1 MSNKILF
8 YNGEIITADK
18 NNTVCEALLV
28 ENDKIAY
35 AGSVNKA
42 RFLSKGEAEEVN
54 LCGCAVLPGFIDCH
68 IHMAVAE
75 AKSET
80 QVGVTQK
87 DGVNTIADLLDKL
100 KNVAKTKKFGEWI
113 VGSGYNHEQL
123 EEKRH
128 ITAEELDKAVPDNPV
143 MLVHVSGHLSICNS
157 KAFELAD
164 KSGLQLPS
172 EHTAKT
178 TNGKLTGLVKET
190 AHFMMLKNS
199 PILPADDALVDGIRS
214 FTKKLL
220 RNGVTSVHD
229 AGGYGDATFRT
240 LQKAKQSGAL
250 GCRTYTMLWTLF
262 GKDAQKENA
271 KVMTNS
277 GFYTGFGD
285 GMLKKGPLKIMVD
298 GSAVG
303 GTCATSTPIIGSNE
317 VFPTSFEQKELDEIF
332 IAAHKAG
339 FQLTAHAAGDKAID
353 MVLNSYEKAMS
364 LYPRPNPRHRIEHCF
379 LCTEEQIKRIKN
391 LGVIPIPNPGFLS
404 IWGGVF
410 KKYYQNRE
418 ECIIPLKS
426 FEKMGIMTPFG
437 SDAMVIDEY
446 SPLLGLAAA
455 MERRDLST
463 GVQIS
468 SKQTIDLM
476 RAIKCYT
483 AYGAY
488 ASFEEDIKGS
498 LEMGKLADLVILSDS
513 IIGKTPEDIRKLKV
527 YATYFGGE
535 KV

>member
-1 MSNKILF
+1 MSKKILF

-18 NNTVCEALLV
+18 DNTVCKALLI
-28 ENDKIAY
+28 EGDKIIY
-35 AGSVNKA
+35 AGSANKA
-42 RFLSKGEAEEVN
+42 RCLVQGDMEEID

-80 QVGVTQK
+80 QVGVAQN
-87 DGVNTIADLLDKL
+87 DGVNTITDLLEKL
-100 KNVAKTKKFGEWI
+100 GNVAKTKKIDEWI

-128 ITAEELDKAVPDNPV
+128 ITAEELDKAVPNNPV

-157 KAFELAD
+157 KAFELAE

-172 EHTAKT
+172 EHTART
-178 TNGKLTGLVKET
+178 TNGKLTGLLKET

-199 PILPADDALVDGIRS
+199 PILPSDETLVEGIQS
-214 FTKKLL
+214 FTQKLL
-220 RNGVTSVHD
+220 KNGITSVHD

-240 LQKAKQSGAL
+240 LQKARRSGAL

-285 GMLKKGPLKIMVD
+285 SMLRKGPLKIMVD

-303 GTCATSTPIIGSNE
+303 GTCATSTPIVGSNE
-317 VFPTSFEQKELDEIF
+317 LFPTTFEQKELDEIF
-332 IAAHKAG
+332 IMAHKAG

-379 LCTEEQIKRIKN
+379 LCTEEQIKRIKT

-404 IWGGVF
+404 VWGGVF
-410 KKYYQNRE
+410 KKYYGNRE
-418 ECIIPLKS
+418 DCIIPLKS
-426 FEKMGIMTPFG
+426 FENMGIITPFG

-446 SPLLGLAAA
+446 SPLSGIAAA

-463 GVQIS
+463 GIQIS
-468 SKQTIDLM
+468 SNQSIDLM

-488 ASFEEDIKGS
+488 ASFEENIKGS
-498 LEMGKLADLVILSDS
+498 LEVGKLADLVVLSDS
-513 IIGKTPEDIRKLKV
+513 IIGKTPDNIRKLKV
-527 YATYFGGE
+527 CATYLGGR
-535 KV
+535 KI

>member
-28 ENDKIAY
+28 ENEKIVY

-42 RFLSKGEAEEVN
+42 KCLAKGEAEEID
-54 LCGCAVLPGFIDCH
+54 LCGCAVLPGFIDGH

-80 QVGVTQK
+80 QVGVTRN
-87 DGVNTIADLLDKL
+87 DGVKTIADLLERL
-100 KNVAKTKKFGEWI
+100 GNAARTRKNGEWI

-128 ITAEELDKAVPDNPV
+128 ITADELDKAVPDNPV

-157 KAFELAD
+157 KAFELAE

-199 PILPADDALVDGIRS
+199 PILPSDDMLIAGIQS
-214 FTKKLL
+214 FTQKLL
-220 RNGVTSVHD
+220 KNGITSVHD

-240 LQKAKQSGAL
+240 LQKAQQSGAL
-250 GCRTYTMLWTLF
+250 GCRTYAMLWTLF

-271 KVMTNS
+271 KVMTSS

-285 GMLKKGPLKIMVD
+285 NMLKKGPLKIMVD

-303 GTCATSTPIIGSNE
+303 GTCATSIPIVGSNE

-353 MVLNSYEKAMS
+353 MVLNSYERAMS
-364 LYPRPNPRHRIEHCF
+364 IYPRPNPRHRIEHCF
-379 LCTEEQIKRIKN
+379 LCTEEQIKRIKT

-404 IWGGVF
+404 VWGGVF
-410 KKYYQNRE
+410 KKYYGNRE

-446 SPLLGLAAA
+446 SPLLGIAAA

-463 GVQIS
+463 GATIS
-468 SKQTIDLM
+468 PEQTIDLM

-483 AYGAY
+483 VFGAY
-488 ASFEEDIKGS
+488 ASFEEKIKGS
-498 LEMGKLADLVILSDS
+498 LESGKLADLVILSDS
-513 IIGKTPEDIRKLKV
+513 IIGKKPEDIRKLSVCITYIGGKKV
-527 YATYFGGE
+527 
-535 KV
+535 

>member
-1 MSNKILF
+1 MSNKIMF

-18 NNTVCEALLV
+18 DNTVCEALLV
-28 ENDKIAY
+28 EDDKIIY
-35 AGSVNKA
+35 AGSTNKA
-42 RFLSKGEAEEVN
+42 RCLAKGEAEEID
-54 LCGCAVLPGFIDCH
+54 LRGCAVLPGFIDCH

-80 QVGVTQK
+80 QVGVTRN
-87 DGVNTIADLLDKL
+87 DGVNTIENLLEKL
-100 KNVAKTKKFGEWI
+100 GEVAKTKKPDEWI
-113 VGSGYNHEQL
+113 VGSGYNPEQL

-128 ITAEELDKAVPDNPV
+128 ITAEELDKVVPDNPV

-157 KAFELAD
+157 KAFELAE

-172 EHTAKT
+172 EHTSKT

-199 PILPADDALVDGIRS
+199 PILPSDEALVNGIQS
-214 FTKKLL
+214 FTQKLL
-220 RNGVTSVHD
+220 KNGITSVHD

-240 LQKAKQSGAL
+240 LQQANRFGVL

-271 KVMTNS
+271 KTMLNS
-277 GFYTGFGD
+277 GFFTGYGNE
-285 GMLKKGPLKIMVD
+285 MLKTGPLKIMVD

-303 GTCATSTPIIGSNE
+303 GTCATSTPVAGNDA
-317 VFPTSFEQKELDEIF
+317 VYPTTFEQKELDEIF
-332 IAAHKAG
+332 IQAHKAG

-379 LCTEEQIKRIKN
+379 LCTEEQIKRIKT

-404 IWGGVF
+404 VWGGVF
-410 KKYYQNRE
+410 KKYYGNRE

-426 FEKMGIMTPFG
+426 FVNMGIITPFG

-446 SPLLGLAAA
+446 SPFLGIAAA

-463 GVQIS
+463 GVEIS
-468 SKQTIDLM
+468 PGQTIDLM

-483 AYGAY
+483 AFGAY

-498 LEMGKLADLVILSDS
+498 LQAGKLADLVVLSDS
-513 IIGKTPEDIRKLKV
+513 IIGKTPDNIRKLKV
-527 YATYFGGE
+527 CSTYLGGR
-535 KV
+535 KM

>member
-1 MSNKILF
+1 MSHKTLF

-18 NNTVCEALLV
+18 NDTVCEALLI
-28 ENDKIAY
+28 EDDKIVY
-35 AGSVNKA
+35 AGSTNKA
-42 RFLSKGEAEEVN
+42 RCLSKGEAEEVD

-80 QVGVTQK
+80 QIGVSQN
-87 DGVNTIADLLDKL
+87 DGVNTISDLLRKL
-100 KNVAKTKKFGEWI
+100 GNVAKTKKPDEWI
-113 VGSGYNHEQL
+113 VGSSYNHERF

-157 KAFELAD
+157 KAFALAEE
-164 KSGLQLPS
+164 SGLQLPS

-178 TNGKLTGLVKET
+178 ANGKLTGLVKET

-199 PILPADDALVDGIRS
+199 PILPSDDALVDGIQS

-220 RNGVTSVHD
+220 KNGITSVHD

-240 LQKAKQSGAL
+240 LQKANQTGAL

-271 KVMTNS
+271 KVMLNS

-285 GMLKKGPLKIMVD
+285 SMLKKGPLKIMVD

-303 GTCATSTPIIGSNE
+303 GTCATSIPVIGSNE
-317 VFPTSFEQKELDEIF
+317 VFPTTFEQQELDEIF
-332 IAAHKAG
+332 ISAHKAG

-379 LCTEEQIKRIKN
+379 LCTEEQIKRIKR

-404 IWGGVF
+404 VWGGVF
-410 KKYYQNRE
+410 KKYYGNRE
-418 ECIIPLKS
+418 GYIIPIKS
-426 FEKMGIMTPFG
+426 FENMGIITPFG

-463 GVQIS
+463 GVTIS
-468 SKQTIDLM
+468 PEQTIDLM

-483 AYGAY
+483 VYGAY

-498 LEMGKLADLVILSDS
+498 LETGKLADFVVLSDS
-513 IIGKTPEDIRKLKV
+513 IIGKTPDNIRKLKV
-527 YATYFGGE
+527 CSTYLGGR